1 MTEEQEKPDQ
11 AAPAG
16 PVDWRR
22 LPVLAL
28 AVVGAIFCCYLLAL
42 WLVPAFSG
50 FRLARE
56 RGTQLRPL
64 LEQAR
69 ADRIT
74 YAQASAAGAP
84 AGKYVEWCVQN
95 RSLTGVTVEGDS
107 ARRLIVSNYPSMP
120 VYTGNK
126 HQACIPMLL
135 QLEKPDFGT
144 VRVRFEEAL
153 EN

>member
-1 MTEEQEKPDQ
+1 MSGENGKTGRDRL
-11 AAPAG
+11 
-16 PVDWRR
+16 VDFRR
-22 LPVLAL
+22 LRLFVLYPLGAL
-28 AVVGAIFCCYLLAL
+28 CGAYLLSFWLGPAL
-42 WLVPAFSG
+42 DG
-50 FRLARE
+50 FRIARDK
-56 RGTQLRPL
+56 GVQLRPL

-69 ADRIT
+69 ADRIN
-74 YAQASAAGAP
+74 YAQAAAEGAP

-95 RSLTGVTVEGDS
+95 RSLTEVTVEGDA

-153 EN
+153 KN